1 MAMTDNLQR
10 LAAGAVLALAI
21 GYILHIGRGILVPL
35 VLGLFIAYVFW
46 TIVAWVRNAP
56 VIGRRLPD
64 WLAHVGALVLIT
76 LVIWGLVLMVTQ
88 NIAMVE
94 RQLPT
99 YRANLEV
106 LIEQVSELLGLDE
119 VPTFEQLGDELVAR
133 IDMGRLVGGAV
144 GVVSALIGNLVVV
157 FIYTAFIM
165 LERLA
170 LVTKLERLTGSAQ
183 GGQRMAKA
191 LGEIGGRIGRFLSLK
206 AFVSAIVA
214 AGSWVIMRLIGIDFA
229 EFWAVLIFV
238 FNFIPYVG
246 SFFAVLLPVMLT
258 LLQFGAIGTFLV
270 ALVSLTGVQVLVGNF
285 LEPRLMG
292 RSLNLSPI
300 VILLSLAAWSS
311 LWGLVGAFLCVPI
324 TVVMLIVFSEFET
337 TRPLA
342 ILLSQD
348 GRIDPEGHARG
359 A

>member
-1 MAMTDNLQR
+1 M
-10 LAAGAVLALAI
+10 
-21 GYILHIGRGILVPL
+21 
-35 VLGLFIAYVFW
+35 
-46 TIVAWVRNAP
+46 
-56 VIGRRLPD
+56 
-64 WLAHVGALVLIT
+64 
-76 LVIWGLVLMVTQ
+76 
-88 NIAMVE
+88 
-94 RQLPT
+94 
-99 YRANLEV
+99 
-106 LIEQVSELLGLDE
+106 
-119 VPTFEQLGDELVAR
+119 
-133 IDMGRLVGGAV
+133 
-144 GVVSALIGNLVVV
+144 
-157 FIYTAFIM
+157 
-165 LERLA
+165 
-170 LVTKLERLTGSAQ
+170 
-183 GGQRMAKA
+183 
-191 LGEIGGRIGRFLSLK
+191 
-206 AFVSAIVA
+206 SAIVA